1 MYCLAEAALF
11 YWFTHFSH
19 RDHFWRLDMRG
30 SEFHQARA
38 ARCVEP
44 GWYRIYYTALL
55 EGDRQRARA
64 KIDRAQKAIH
74 QRLAE
79 LGAAV
84 PSTEREPQDLQNAQT
99 YLGILLQ
106 HIGSESGN
114 VLWD

>member
-1 MYCLAEAALF
+1 MQLREL
-11 YWFTHFSH
+11 
-19 RDHFWRLDMRG
+19 R
-30 SEFHQARA
+30 QART
-38 ARCVEP
+38 ARHDEP

-55 EGDRQRARA
+55 EGDRRRARA
-64 KIDRAQKAIH
+64 KIDRAQKAID

-84 PSTEREPQDLQNAQT
+84 PSTKREPQDLQNAQT

-106 HIGSESGN
+106 HIGSDSGN

>member
-1 MYCLAEAALF
+1 
-11 YWFTHFSH
+11 
-19 RDHFWRLDMRG
+19 MRG
-30 SEFHQARA
+30 NGFPLTRTESGA
-38 ARCVEP
+38 EP

-55 EGDRQRARA
+55 EGDRQRART

-79 LGAAV
+79 LGVAV
-84 PSTEREPQDLQNAQT
+84 PRSEREPQDLQNAQT

-106 HIGSESGN
+106 YIGSESGS

>member
-1 MYCLAEAALF
+1 MGIIFGRSVMQLRELREVRTAR
-11 YWFTHFSH
+11 
-19 RDHFWRLDMRG
+19 RD
-30 SEFHQARA
+30 
-38 ARCVEP
+38 EP

-74 QRLAE
+74 QRLVE

-99 YLGILLQ
+99 YLGILLL
-106 HIGSESGN
+106 HIGSDSGS

>member
-1 MYCLAEAALF
+1 
-11 YWFTHFSH
+11 
-19 RDHFWRLDMRG
+19 MRG
-30 SEFHQARA
+30 NGFPRTKTESGA
-38 ARCVEP
+38 EP

-55 EGDRQRARA
+55 EGDRGRARA

-79 LGAAV
+79 LGPVV
-84 PSTEREPQDLQNAQT
+84 PSTEREPQDLENAQT

-106 HIGSESGN
+106 YIGSESGN

>member
-1 MYCLAEAALF
+1 MELRELREVRTA
-11 YWFTHFSH
+11 
-19 RDHFWRLDMRG
+19 RG
-30 SEFHQARA
+30 D
-38 ARCVEP
+38 EP

-55 EGDRQRARA
+55 EGDRHRART

-79 LGAAV
+79 LHAAV
-84 PSTEREPQDLQNAQT
+84 PSSEREAQDLQNAQT

-106 HIGSESGN
+106 HIGSDSGN